1 VRYTDSSK
9 HTSYEKDGSAI
20 VLPYLTSFSDFT
32 TEQEI
37 PSSVA
42 YPVGNNSLLATGYS
56 DSVFGLNDEGYTTWI
71 ETKTCL
77 DESCDNMAVTV
88 ENFVNETRVLQIL
101 GTQTRI
107 SEEEF
112 IEGMNQGYVG
122 YNVVPSMQV
131 PIPMEASCN
140 NVDQCITEEE
150 WCESGDPSC
159 SESPYQEP
167 DGKVKSGVIAGF
179 TVAGFVVLLAILYLV
194 HAYMVKKRDERNRV
208 KFASRVAQTM
218 SIRKS
223 ARSLTPDMLE
233 KEFNK
238 IDKEHGGRITKE
250 ALREFLESGKA
261 GEIND
266 RDFEALWAVMH
277 SDSSDTVDFLEF
289 CAYMAQCQD
298 EYNAAARANRG
309 SIAVAASMARMS
321 VARSLSVKVAT
332 EELKDLEAEEEG
344 KDDTA

>member
-1 VRYTDSSK
+1 
-9 HTSYEKDGSAI
+9 
-20 VLPYLTSFSDFT
+20 
-32 TEQEI
+32 
-37 PSSVA
+37 
-42 YPVGNNSLLATGYS
+42 VGNNSLLATGYS
-56 DSVFGLNDEGYTTWI
+56 DSVFGFNDEGYTTWI

-77 DESCDNMAVTV
+77 DEPCDNMAVTV
-88 ENFVNETRVLQIL
+88 ENFVDGSRVVSLL

-107 SEEEF
+107 TKDEF
-112 IEGMNQGYVG
+112 IEGMNQDYVD
-122 YNVVPSMQV
+122 YNVFNASQV

-140 NVDQCITEEE
+140 NVDQCLTEEQ

-167 DGKVKSGVIAGF
+167 DGKVKPGVIAGF
-179 TVAGFVVLLAILYLV
+179 TIAGFVVLLAILYLV
-194 HAYMVKKRDERNRV
+194 HAYIIKKRDERNRV
-208 KFASRVAQTM
+208 KFATRVAQTM

-277 SDSSDTVDFLEF
+277 SDSSETVDFLEF

-309 SIAVAASMARMS
+309 SITVAASLARMS
-321 VARSLSVKVAT
+321 VARSVSVKVAT
-332 EELKDLEAEEEG
+332 EGLKDLEAEEDAQEG
-344 KDDTA
+344 QEEETA